1 MTDDAVDKEKIL
13 AIVALNQSQTIE
25 IGNLKKQLESL
36 RERIMGKDE
45 QIMELKNT
53 LPIKSKSSTDRFENM
68 FMTSLEVEA
77 HKKRYDGEDLARKL
91 IEFESIIR
99 DQENEIK
106 VLTQER
112 DHSEKELL
120 DSKHKVDDLEQ
131 ISSEQKNISAL
142 EEQLRDA
149 KSQIEELLENR
160 QPKYKEIE
168 LESKLASSEEALKNL
183 GGEQEDLLVMLS
195 EQEETI
201 KSLKSRLREHG
212 EKVDSDE
219 ENEDDVL

>member
-1 MTDDAVDKEKIL
+1 MGDKEKLL

-36 RERIMGKDE
+36 REIIMGKDE
-45 QIMELKNT
+45 KIMELKNT
-53 LPIKSKSSTDRFENM
+53 LPIKSRTTTDRFENM

-77 HKKRYDGEDLARKL
+77 HKKKYDGEDLTRKL
-91 IEFESIIR
+91 IEFEAIIR

-112 DHSEKELL
+112 DHSEKQLL
-120 DSKHKVDDLEQ
+120 DSKHRVDDLEQ
-131 ISSEQKNISAL
+131 ISSEQKNTSAL

-160 QPKYKEIE
+160 QPQHKEIE
-168 LESKLASSEEALKNL
+168 LEKKLASTEEALKNL
-183 GGEQEDLLVMLS
+183 SGEQEDLLVMLS
-195 EQEETI
+195 EQEESI
-201 KSLKSRLREHG
+201 KSFKIKTQKAWGRS
-212 EKVDSDE
+212 
-219 ENEDDVL
+219 